1 MLRAEG
7 YSIITSPGE
16 RDKEHDTFTCAHC
29 NAITFTKSGL
39 NGPLEVAVI
48 KVDGSVEMKPAAFCR
63 NCFRH
68 ICPRCDGK
76 DCVPLMKKIECE
88 EVQSRKLLMPWE

>member
-1 MLRAEG
+1 MRDAPG

-16 RDKEHDTFTCAHC
+16 RALEHDLYTCAHC

-39 NGPLEVAVI
+39 GRLQVAI
-48 KVDGSVEMKPAAFCR
+48 IMRDGTTQMRDAGFCR

-68 ICPRCDGK
+68 VCPRCDGK
-76 DCVPLMKKIECE
+76 ECVPFEKKIDLE
-88 EVQSRKLLMPWE
+88 EKAARAPASA